1 VENAQNLHLELSAQ
15 LLHELQTLAEQEN
28 ITVEQI
34 VLTAIREK
42 VSILTR
48 ENYIH
53 TRAERSNRAAFE
65 EALGSVFLR
74 GAEGWDKL

>member
-1 VENAQNLHLELSAQ
+1 MKTAQNLHLELSAP

-48 ENYIH
+48 ENYIR
-53 TRAERSNRAAFE
+53 TRAERSNREAFE
-65 EALGSVFLR
+65 EALGSISLR
-74 GAEGWDKL
+74 EPEEWDRI